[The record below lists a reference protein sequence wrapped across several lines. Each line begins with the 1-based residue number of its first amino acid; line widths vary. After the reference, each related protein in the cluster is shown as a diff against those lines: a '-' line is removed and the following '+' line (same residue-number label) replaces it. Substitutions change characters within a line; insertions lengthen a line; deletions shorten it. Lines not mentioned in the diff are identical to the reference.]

1 MEDQA
6 MQREMQRFTD
16 RFQPLFAE
24 KGLENIK
31 FFVHDADGCS
41 LSQFMTEAVAIQDT
55 IVAGETSVIDNVDA
69 GCRKKRFD
77 EAF

>member
-1 MEDQA
+1 
-6 MQREMQRFTD
+6 MQHELQRFTD

-31 FFVHDADGCS
+31 FFVHDADSCS
-41 LSQFMTEAVAIQDT
+41 LSIFMDEAVAIQDT
-55 IVAGETSVIDNVDA
+55 IGAGETFVIKNVDE

>member
-1 MEDQA
+1 
-6 MQREMQRFTD
+6 MQRELQRFTD

-41 LSQFMTEAVAIQDT
+41 LQTFMAEAVAIQDT
-55 IVAGETSVIDNVDA
+55 IAAGETFPIENVDE